1 MSKAAD
7 FLVEIGTE
15 ELPPKALRNLMNAFA
30 GGLQKALDKARL
42 EHASV
47 SAYASPRRLAVIVAS
62 LGFAQADQ
70 ELVVKGPP
78 VSVAYDAAGKIT
90 PAAKAFAKKCGVRPD
105 ALERLTSDKGE
116 WLCFRSLER
125 GQKTAELIPG
135 LVQTALQGL
144 PIPRR
149 MRWGEGEAEFVRPVH
164 WIVLLH
170 GRNVIEGSVMNV
182 PAGRMTRGH
191 RFHAPGEIEIDEPAK
206 YLSLLKKAHVLADFD
221 VRRKTIVAAVKKAAK
236 EAGGEPVA
244 NEALYDEVTA
254 LTEWPVPLIGSF
266 DKSFLSLP
274 KEVIVATLASHQ
286 RYFPVAD
293 KGDNLLPR
301 FITIAN
307 LVSKEPDRVRAGNE
321 RVIRARLADAAF
333 FWEADKRV
341 NLADRRDAL
350 RDVVYQ
356 RGLGSIYDK
365 SARVARLAAAVGSQ
379 LGVETPAIERAA
391 SLAKCDLLSGMVGE
405 FPELQ
410 GSMGRYYAAAD
421 GEPGA
426 VAEAIGEQYLPRF
439 AGDALPE
446 TVAGQ
451 ALAIADKLDTIAGVL
466 ALGKKP
472 SGNRDPFGLRRSAL
486 GIVRIIIEQGLD
498 LDFTALVAATI
509 ADQPVGDKDEKDL
522 SEGLYDFVTERM
534 RAYYL
539 DGQNSLT
546 TEMFAAVM
554 AKRPVSLLD
563 FDARLK
569 AVAAFVKLEP
579 ASSLAAAN
587 KRIGNILKQAGV
599 DAGVSID
606 QSLITEPAETALF
619 ESVVK
624 AQKAIAPLLASRD
637 YTNVLT
643 TLADLRDPVDGF
655 FDHVMVM
662 TDDAALRN
670 NRLALLAEL
679 RAMFLNVADISR
691 LSISQESAH

>member
-1 MSKAAD
+1 VSNAAD

-30 GGLQKALDKARL
+30 GNLQKALDKARL
-42 EHASV
+42 EHAAV

-62 LGFAQADQ
+62 LGFAQAD
-70 ELVVKGPP
+70 EDLVVKGPP
-78 VSVAYDAAGKIT
+78 VSVAYDDAGKIT
-90 PAAKAFAKKCGVRPD
+90 PAGNAFAKKCRVEPE
-105 ALERLTSDKGE
+105 ALDRLTNDKGE

-135 LVQTALQGL
+135 LVESALEEL

-149 MRWGEGEAEFVRPVH
+149 MRWGDGEAEFVRPVH

-170 GRNVIEGSVMNV
+170 GKKVIAGSVMSV

-191 RFHAPGEIEIDEPAK
+191 RFHAPGEISIDEPAK
-206 YLSLLKKAHVLADFD
+206 YLSLLKKARVLADFD
-221 VRRKTIVAAVKKAAK
+221 VRQKTIVEAVEKAAK
-236 EAGGEPVA
+236 EAAGEPVA
-244 NEALYDEVTA
+244 SEALYDEVTA
-254 LTEWPVPLIGSF
+254 LTEWPVPLLGSF
-266 DKSFLSLP
+266 DMSFLSLP
-274 KEVIVATLASHQ
+274 KDVLVATLTSHQ

-293 KGDNLLPR
+293 KSGNLLPR

-307 LVSKEPDRVRAGNE
+307 LVSKAPDRVREGNE

-333 FWEADKRV
+333 FWESDRRV
-341 NLADRRDAL
+341 RLADRRDAL

-356 RGLGSIYDK
+356 RGLGSINDK
-365 SARVARLAAAVGSQ
+365 SARVAKLAVTVGSQ
-379 LGVETPAIERAA
+379 VGVETPAIERAA
-391 SLAKCDLLSGMVGE
+391 ALAKCDLLTGMVGE

-410 GSMGRYYAAAD
+410 GVMGRYYAAAD

-446 TVAGQ
+446 TVGGQ
-451 ALAIADKLDTIAGVL
+451 ALAIADKLDTIAGIF

-486 GIVRIIIEQGLD
+486 GIVRIIIERGLD
-498 LDFTALVAATI
+498 LDINALVAATV
-509 ADQPVGDKDEKDL
+509 ADQPVRDKDEKDL
-522 SEGLYDFVTERM
+522 AESLYDFITERM

-539 DGQNSLT
+539 DRKTGLT
-546 TEMFAAVM
+546 PEMFAAVM
-554 AKRPVSLLD
+554 ARRPVSLLD
-563 FDARLK
+563 FDERLK

-587 KRIGNILKQAGV
+587 KRIGNILRQAGV
-599 DAGVSID
+599 DSGASLD

-624 AQKAIAPLLASRD
+624 AQQAVAPMLESRD

-655 FDHVMVM
+655 FDDVMVM
-662 TDDAALRN
+662 TDDEALRN

-679 RAMFLNVADISR
+679 RAMFLNVADVSR
-691 LSISQESAH
+691 LSIG

>member
-1 MSKAAD
+1 MSAAAD

-30 GGLQKALDKARL
+30 GNLQQSLDNARL

-47 SAYASPRRLAVIVAS
+47 LAYASPRRLAVIVAS

-70 ELVVKGPP
+70 EVVVKGPP
-78 VSVAYDAAGKIT
+78 VSVAYDDAGKIT
-90 PAAKAFAKKCGVRPD
+90 PAGNAFAKKCGVEPEGLD
-105 ALERLTSDKGE
+105 RLTNDKGE
-116 WLCFRSLER
+116 RLCFRSLER
-125 GQKTAELIPG
+125 GQKAAELIPG
-135 LVQTALQGL
+135 LVESALKDL

-149 MRWGEGEAEFVRPVH
+149 MRWGDGEAEFVRPVH

-170 GRNVIEGSVMNV
+170 GNDVIAGSVMGV

-191 RFHAPGEIEIDEPAK
+191 RFHAPGEIKIDAPAK
-206 YLSLLKKAHVLADFD
+206 YLSLLKKARVLADFD
-221 VRRKTIVAAVKKAAK
+221 LRRKTIVEAVIKAAK
-236 EAGGEPVA
+236 EAGGKPVA
-244 NEALYDEVTA
+244 SEALYDEVTA

-274 KEVIVATLASHQ
+274 KEVIVATLSSHQ

-293 KGDNLLPR
+293 KSGDLLPR

-307 LVSKEPDRVRAGNE
+307 LLSKEPDRVRDGNE
-321 RVIRARLADAAF
+321 RVIRPRLADAAF
-333 FWEADKRV
+333 FWESDKRV

-365 SARVARLAAAVGSQ
+365 SVRVAKLAVTAGSRV
-379 LGVETPAIERAA
+379 GVETRAIERAA
-391 SLAKCDLLSGMVGE
+391 SLAKCDLLTGMVGE

-410 GSMGRYYAAAD
+410 GLMGRYYAAAD
-421 GEPGA
+421 GEPGT

-439 AGDALPE
+439 AGDALPV

-451 ALAIADKLDTIAGVL
+451 ALAIADKLDTIAGIFAV
-466 ALGKKP
+466 GKKP

-486 GIVRIIIEQGLD
+486 GIVRIIIEQRLD
-498 LDFTALVAATI
+498 LDFTALIAAAV
-509 ADQPVGDKDEKDL
+509 ADQPVRDKDEEDL
-522 SEGLYDFVTERM
+522 SESLYDFITERM

-539 DGQNSLT
+539 DRKTGLT

-599 DAGVSID
+599 DDSVSID
-606 QSLITEPAETALF
+606 QSLITEPAETVLF

-624 AQKAIAPLLASRD
+624 ARQAVAPLLESRD

-655 FDHVMVM
+655 FDDVMVM

-670 NRLALLAEL
+670 NRLALLGEL
-679 RAMFLNVADISR
+679 RAMFLNVADVSR
-691 LSISQESAH
+691 LSIG

>member
-1 MSKAAD
+1 MSNAAD

-30 GGLQKALDKARL
+30 GNLQKALDKARL
-42 EHASV
+42 EHAAV

-62 LGFAQADQ
+62 LGFAQAD
-70 ELVVKGPP
+70 EDLVVKGPP
-78 VSVAYDAAGKIT
+78 VSVAYDDAGKIT
-90 PAAKAFAKKCGVRPD
+90 PAGNAFAKKCRVEPE
-105 ALERLTSDKGE
+105 ALDRLTNDKGE

-135 LVQTALQGL
+135 LVESALEEL

-149 MRWGEGEAEFVRPVH
+149 MRWGDGEAEFVRPVH

-170 GRNVIEGSVMNV
+170 GKKVIAGSVMSV

-191 RFHAPGEIEIDEPAK
+191 RFHAPGEISIDEPAK
-206 YLSLLKKAHVLADFD
+206 YLSLLKKARVLADFD
-221 VRRKTIVAAVKKAAK
+221 VRQKTIVEAVEKAAK
-236 EAGGEPVA
+236 EAAGEPVA
-244 NEALYDEVTA
+244 SEALYDEVTA
-254 LTEWPVPLIGSF
+254 LTEWPVPLLGSF
-266 DKSFLSLP
+266 DMSFLSLP
-274 KEVIVATLASHQ
+274 KDVLVATLTSHQ

-293 KGDNLLPR
+293 KSGNLLPR

-307 LVSKEPDRVRAGNE
+307 LVSKAPDRVREGNE

-333 FWEADKRV
+333 FWESDRRV
-341 NLADRRDAL
+341 RLADRRDAL

-356 RGLGSIYDK
+356 RGLGSINDK
-365 SARVARLAAAVGSQ
+365 SARVAKLAVTVGSQ
-379 LGVETPAIERAA
+379 VGVETPAIERAA
-391 SLAKCDLLSGMVGE
+391 ALAKCDLLTGMVGE

-410 GSMGRYYAAAD
+410 GVMGRYYAAAD

-446 TVAGQ
+446 TVGGQ
-451 ALAIADKLDTIAGVL
+451 ALAIADKLDTIAGIF

-486 GIVRIIIEQGLD
+486 GIFRIIIERGLD
-498 LDFTALVAATI
+498 LDINALVAATV
-509 ADQPVGDKDEKDL
+509 ADQPVRDKDEKDL
-522 SEGLYDFVTERM
+522 AESLYDFITERM

-539 DGQNSLT
+539 DRKTGLT
-546 TEMFAAVM
+546 PEMFAAVM
-554 AKRPVSLLD
+554 ARRPVSLLD
-563 FDARLK
+563 FDERLK

-587 KRIGNILKQAGV
+587 KRIGNILRQAGV
-599 DAGVSID
+599 DSGASLD

-624 AQKAIAPLLASRD
+624 AQQAVAPMLESRD

-655 FDHVMVM
+655 FDDVMVM
-662 TDDAALRN
+662 TDDEALRN

-679 RAMFLNVADISR
+679 RAMFLNVADVSR
-691 LSISQESAH
+691 LSIG

>member
-1 MSKAAD
+1 MSNAAD

-30 GGLQKALDKARL
+30 GNLQKALDKARL
-42 EHASV
+42 EHAAV

-62 LGFAQADQ
+62 LGFAQAD
-70 ELVVKGPP
+70 EDLVVKGPP
-78 VSVAYDAAGKIT
+78 VSVAYDDAGKIT
-90 PAAKAFAKKCGVRPD
+90 PAGNAFAKKCRVEPE
-105 ALERLTSDKGE
+105 ALDRLTNDKGE

-135 LVQTALQGL
+135 LVESALEAL

-149 MRWGEGEAEFVRPVH
+149 MRWGDGEAEFVRPVH

-170 GRNVIEGSVMNV
+170 GKKVIAGSVMSV

-191 RFHAPGEIEIDEPAK
+191 RFHAPGEISIDEPAK
-206 YLSLLKKAHVLADFD
+206 YLSLLKKARVLADFD
-221 VRRKTIVAAVKKAAK
+221 VRQKTIVEAVEKAAK
-236 EAGGEPVA
+236 EAAGEPVA
-244 NEALYDEVTA
+244 SEALYDEVTA
-254 LTEWPVPLIGSF
+254 LTEWPVPLLGSF
-266 DKSFLSLP
+266 DMSFLSLP
-274 KEVIVATLASHQ
+274 KDVLVATLTSHQ

-293 KGDNLLPR
+293 KSGNLLPR

-307 LVSKEPDRVRAGNE
+307 LVSKAPDRVREGNE

-333 FWEADKRV
+333 FWESDRRV
-341 NLADRRDAL
+341 RLADRRDAL

-356 RGLGSIYDK
+356 RGLGSINDK
-365 SARVARLAAAVGSQ
+365 SARVAKLAVTVGSQ
-379 LGVETPAIERAA
+379 VGVETPAIERAA
-391 SLAKCDLLSGMVGE
+391 ALAKCDLLTGMVGE

-410 GSMGRYYAAAD
+410 GVMGRYYAAAD

-446 TVAGQ
+446 TVGGQ
-451 ALAIADKLDTIAGVL
+451 ALAIADKLDTIAGIF

-486 GIVRIIIEQGLD
+486 GIVRIIIERGLD
-498 LDFTALVAATI
+498 LDINALVAATV
-509 ADQPVGDKDEKDL
+509 ADQPVRDKDEKDL
-522 SEGLYDFVTERM
+522 AESLYDFITERM

-539 DGQNSLT
+539 DRKTGLT
-546 TEMFAAVM
+546 PEMFAAVM
-554 AKRPVSLLD
+554 ARRPVSLLD
-563 FDARLK
+563 FDERLK

-587 KRIGNILKQAGV
+587 KRIGNILRQAGV
-599 DAGVSID
+599 DSGASLD

-624 AQKAIAPLLASRD
+624 AQQAVAPMLESRD

-655 FDHVMVM
+655 FDDVMVM
-662 TDDAALRN
+662 TDDEALRN

-679 RAMFLNVADISR
+679 RAMFLNVADVSR
-691 LSISQESAH
+691 LSIG

>member
-1 MSKAAD
+1 MSNTAD

-30 GGLQKALDKARL
+30 DSLQTALDNARL
-42 EHASV
+42 EYASV

-62 LGFAQADQ
+62 LSLAQADQ
-70 ELVVKGPP
+70 EVVIKGPP
-78 VSVAYDAAGKIT
+78 VSVAYDDSGKIT
-90 PAAKAFAKKCGVRPD
+90 PAAKAFAKKCGVEFE
-105 ALERLTSDKGE
+105 ALDRWTNDKRE

-125 GQKTAELIPG
+125 GHKAAELIPE
-135 LVQTALQGL
+135 LVENALEDL

-149 MRWGEGEAEFVRPVH
+149 MRWGDGEAEFVRPVH

-170 GRNVIEGSVMNV
+170 GRNVIEASVMSV

-191 RFHAPGEIEIDEPAK
+191 RVHAPGEIEIDTPAK
-206 YLSLLKKAHVLADFD
+206 YLSLLKKARVLADFD
-221 VRRKTIVAAVKKAAK
+221 ARRKTIVEAVKKAAK

-244 NEALYDEVTA
+244 DEALYDEVTA

-266 DKSFLSLP
+266 DKSFLPLP
-274 KEVIVATLASHQ
+274 KEVIIATLASHQ
-286 RYFPVAD
+286 RYFPIAD
-293 KGDNLLPR
+293 KSGDLLPR
-301 FITIAN
+301 FITMAN
-307 LVSKEPDRVRAGNE
+307 LVSKEPDRVREGNE

-333 FWEADKRV
+333 FWESDKRV
-341 NLADRRDAL
+341 SLADRRDAL

-365 SARVARLAAAVGSQ
+365 SARVTTLAVAVGSQ
-379 LGVETPAIERAA
+379 AGVETRAIERAA
-391 SLAKCDLLSGMVGE
+391 SLAKCDLLTGMVGE

-410 GSMGRYYAAAD
+410 GLMGRYYAAAD
-421 GEPGA
+421 GEPAA

-451 ALAIADKLDTIAGVL
+451 ALALADKLDTIAGVF

-486 GIVRIIIEQGLD
+486 GIVRIVIEQELD
-498 LDFTALVAATI
+498 LDFMALVAATV
-509 ADQPVGDKDEKDL
+509 ADQPVRDKDEKGL
-522 SEGLYDFVTERM
+522 SESLYDFISERM

-539 DGQNSLT
+539 DRQNGLT
-546 TEMFAAVM
+546 TEMFAAVL

-563 FDARLK
+563 FDERLK

-599 DAGVSID
+599 DGGASID
-606 QSLITEPAETALF
+606 QSLITEPAETALY
-619 ESVVK
+619 ESVVR
-624 AQKAIAPLLASRD
+624 AQKAVAPLLERRD
-637 YTNVLT
+637 YTTVLT
-643 TLADLRDPVDGF
+643 TLADLRDPVDRF
-655 FDHVMVM
+655 FDDVMVM
-662 TDDAALRN
+662 TDDAELRN

-679 RAMFLNVADISR
+679 RAMFLNVADVSR
-691 LSISQESAH
+691 LSISQESAR

>member
-1 MSKAAD
+1 MSNAAD

-30 GGLQKALDKARL
+30 GNLQKALDNARL
-42 EHASV
+42 EHAAV

-62 LGFAQADQ
+62 LGFAQADE

-78 VSVAYDAAGKIT
+78 VSVAYDDAGKIT
-90 PAAKAFAKKCGVRPD
+90 PAGNAFAKKCGVEPE
-105 ALERLTSDKGE
+105 ALDRLTNDKGE

-135 LVQTALQGL
+135 LVESALEEL

-149 MRWGEGEAEFVRPVH
+149 MRWGDGEAEFVRPVH

-170 GRNVIEGSVMNV
+170 GKKVIAGSVMSV

-191 RFHAPGEIEIDEPAK
+191 RFHAPGEISIDEPAK
-206 YLSLLKKAHVLADFD
+206 YLSLLKKARVLADFD
-221 VRRKTIVAAVKKAAK
+221 VRQKTIVEAVEKAAK

-244 NEALYDEVTA
+244 SAALYDEVTA
-254 LTEWPVPLIGSF
+254 LTEWPVPLLGSF

-274 KEVIVATLASHQ
+274 KEVIVATLTSHQ

-293 KGDNLLPR
+293 KSGDLLPR

-307 LVSKEPDRVRAGNE
+307 LVSKAPDRVRDGNE

-333 FWEADKRV
+333 FWESDRRV
-341 NLADRRDAL
+341 RLADRRDAL

-356 RGLGSIYDK
+356 RGLGSINDK
-365 SARVARLAAAVGSQ
+365 SARVAKLAVTAGSQ
-379 LGVETPAIERAA
+379 VGVETPAIERAA
-391 SLAKCDLLSGMVGE
+391 ALAKCDLLTGMVGE

-410 GSMGRYYAAAD
+410 GVMGRYYAAAD

-451 ALAIADKLDTIAGVL
+451 ALAIADKLDTIAGIF

-486 GIVRIIIEQGLD
+486 GIVRIIIERGLD
-498 LDFTALVAATI
+498 LDINALVAATV
-509 ADQPVGDKDEKDL
+509 ADQPVRDKDEKEL
-522 SEGLYDFVTERM
+522 SESLYDFITERM

-539 DGQNSLT
+539 DRKTGLT
-546 TEMFAAVM
+546 PEMFAAVM

-563 FDARLK
+563 FDERLK

-599 DAGVSID
+599 DGGASID
-606 QSLITEPAETALF
+606 QSLITEPAETVLF

-624 AQKAIAPLLASRD
+624 AQQAVAPLLESRD

-655 FDHVMVM
+655 FDDVMVM
-662 TDDAALRN
+662 TDDEALRN

-679 RAMFLNVADISR
+679 RAMFLNVADVSR
-691 LSISQESAH
+691 LSISQESAR

>member
-1 MSKAAD
+1 MSAAAD

-30 GGLQKALDKARL
+30 GSLQQSLDNARL
-42 EHASV
+42 EHGSV

-70 ELVVKGPP
+70 EVVVKGPP
-78 VSVAYDAAGKIT
+78 VSVAYDDTGKIT
-90 PAAKAFAKKCGVRPD
+90 PAGNAFAKKCGVEPEGLD
-105 ALERLTSDKGE
+105 RLTNDKGE
-116 WLCFRSLER
+116 RLCFRSLER
-125 GQKTAELIPG
+125 GQKAAQLIPG
-135 LVQTALQGL
+135 LVESALKDL

-149 MRWGEGEAEFVRPVH
+149 MRWGAGAAEFVRPVH

-170 GRNVIEGSVMNV
+170 GNNVIAGSVMGV
-182 PAGRMTRGH
+182 PAGRATRGH
-191 RFHAPGEIEIDEPAK
+191 RFHAPGEIEIDAPAK
-206 YLSLLKKAHVLADFD
+206 YLSLLKKARVLADFA
-221 VRRKTIVAAVKKAAK
+221 VRRKTIVEAVKKAAK
-236 EAGGEPVA
+236 EVGGKPIA
-244 NEALYDEVTA
+244 SEALYDEVTA

-274 KEVIVATLASHQ
+274 KEVIVATLSSHQ

-293 KGDNLLPR
+293 KSGDLLPR
-301 FITIAN
+301 FITMAN
-307 LVSKEPDRVRAGNE
+307 LISKEPDRVRDGNE
-321 RVIRARLADAAF
+321 RVIRPRLADAAF
-333 FWEADKRV
+333 FWESDKRV
-341 NLADRRDAL
+341 SLADRRDAL

-365 SARVARLAAAVGSQ
+365 SVRVAKLAVTVGSQ
-379 LGVETPAIERAA
+379 IGVETSAIERAA
-391 SLAKCDLLSGMVGE
+391 SLAKCDLLTGMVGE

-410 GSMGRYYAAAD
+410 GLMGRYYAAAD

-451 ALAIADKLDTIAGVL
+451 ALAIADKLDMIAGIFAV
-466 ALGKKP
+466 GKKP

-486 GIVRIIIEQGLD
+486 GIVRIIIEQRLD
-498 LDFTALVAATI
+498 LDFTALIAATV
-509 ADQPVGDKDEKDL
+509 ADQPVRDKDEKEL
-522 SEGLYDFVTERM
+522 SESLYDFITERM

-539 DGQNSLT
+539 DRKTGLT

-563 FDARLK
+563 FDERLK

-599 DAGVSID
+599 DDSASID

-624 AQKAIAPLLASRD
+624 AQQAVAPLLERRD

-643 TLADLRDPVDGF
+643 TLADLRDPVDAF
-655 FDHVMVM
+655 FDDVMVM
-662 TDDAALRN
+662 TDDEALRN
-670 NRLALLAEL
+670 NRLALLGEL
-679 RAMFLNVADISR
+679 RAMFLNVADVSR
-691 LSISQESAH
+691 LSIG